1 MNDVSESSTSN
12 FDPIFMSSDSKAV
25 LFTTKVAVDGADHV
39 VEVRDVRSS
48 AAALRCRSRCRA
60 SLLPLPLLLPLR
72 VPRARV

>member
-48 AAALRCRSRCRA
+48 AALRCRP
-60 SLLPLPLLLPLR
+60 LLPLPLLLPLR